1 MIEWN
6 IDKSLTRL
14 INQTYKLLPLREEG
28 ADWRSQLNTVIEE
41 LNGMRI
47 YLAYYDDLLFL
58 LLCKLSGLKSLT
70 EQEDF
75 PLYRKT
81 IFECL
86 GLMKELKKRHVWVQ

>member
-6 IDKSLTRL
+6 IDKYITRL
-14 INQTYKLLPLREEG
+14 INQTYKLLPLREEE
-28 ADWRSQLNTVIEE
+28 ANWRGQLDTVIEE

-47 YLAYYDDLLFL
+47 YVQYCDDSFFL

-70 EQEDF
+70 EEGDF
-75 PLYRKT
+75 SLYRKT

-86 GLMKELKKRHVWVQ
+86 GLMKELKERHVWIQ